1 LLLYGHIESSLSQA
15 QMKAICSIMPNIY
28 GKALCMHDTH
38 VQRQTY
44 ASASL
49 MSVYVPQGMSRIL
62 AVVGR
67 ELDQEHGRLAASHKS
82 AESSFHAAK
91 DEQQRYEAA
100 LSSIDPLLTQTL
112 DKVKVAAKRCEHKC
126 RVADAQEELDTFS
139 AQLERQLTAFKD
151 AVIEGIQE
159 EFADRFSHLIYTV

>member
-1 LLLYGHIESSLSQA
+1 ML
-15 QMKAICSIMPNIY
+15 
-28 GKALCMHDTH
+28 DTE
-38 VQRQTY
+38 VQRQSH

-49 MSVYVPQGMSRIL
+49 MSLYIPQGVSRIL

-82 AESSFHAAK
+82 AEGSLQAAK

-112 DKVKVAAKRCEHKC
+112 DKVKVAAKTSEHKC
-126 RVADAQEELDTFS
+126 RVADAQEELRKFS
-139 AQLERQLTAFKD
+139 GQLERQLTAFKD
-151 AVIEGIQE
+151 AVIEGVHE
-159 EFADRFSHLIYTV
+159 EFADRFSHLTDML